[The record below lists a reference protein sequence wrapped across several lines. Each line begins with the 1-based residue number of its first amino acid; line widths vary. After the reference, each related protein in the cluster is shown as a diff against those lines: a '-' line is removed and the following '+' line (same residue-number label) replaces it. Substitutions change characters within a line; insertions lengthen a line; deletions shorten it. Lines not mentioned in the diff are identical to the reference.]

1 MDREKYIFSGDL
13 STGMDDLHINF
24 EFVKCITKSKYTYTV
39 MERWREGFHQEGK
52 ELSTNNSRH
61 T

>member
-24 EFVKCITKSKYTYTV
+24 EFVKCITKSKYT
-39 MERWREGFHQEGK
+39 
-52 ELSTNNSRH
+52 
-61 T
+61 